1 MAKKHEEPE
10 KNEKEPAAPE
20 AAKQAEAPKQPEGS
34 KQKAESKQ
42 PDALEQAKAAQAQE
56 HDQFLRLAAEY
67 DNFRKRTQREKDGI
81 YQDAVADT
89 VKKFLPVYDNLERA
103 LHHETADEAY
113 KKGVEMTMT
122 GLKDILS
129 KLGVEEIPA
138 LGDHMI
144 YPTLMAA
151 AVGEHFGLTQTQIA
165 DGVLHFAP
173 TKMRMNLLHR
183 GDDITIL
190 NDTYNANPQSMRAAV
205 EVLSSARGAYKV
217 AVLGDMFE
225 LGPLAPALHAGVGD
239 YLGKAGID
247 CLVAVG
253 ELARHIHDA
262 AQAAGVPECY
272 YCPTKAE
279 ARPVLDGVVR
289 PHATI
294 LVKASRGMAL
304 EELVD
309 YLLTITGEA

>member
-1 MAKKHEEPE
+1 
-10 KNEKEPAAPE
+10 
-20 AAKQAEAPKQPEGS
+20 
-34 KQKAESKQ
+34 
-42 PDALEQAKAAQAQE
+42 
-56 HDQFLRLAAEY
+56 
-67 DNFRKRTQREKDGI
+67 
-81 YQDAVADT
+81 
-89 VKKFLPVYDNLERA
+89 
-103 LHHETADEAY
+103 
-113 KKGVEMTMT
+113 
-122 GLKDILS
+122 
-129 KLGVEEIPA
+129 
-138 LGDHMI
+138 
-144 YPTLMAA
+144 
-151 AVGEHFGLTQTQIA
+151 
-165 DGVLHFAP
+165 
-173 TKMRMNLLHR
+173 MNLLHR

-190 NDTYNANPQSMRAAV
+190 NDTDNANPQSMRAAV